1 MLFLGSFISGQ
12 GGVGTY
18 CRSFAVFVTD
28 YVFWF
33 DFRFVSVTDV
43 FVPMDDGS
51 KSKVQLYS
59 NFFENLLSQFIRAS
73 FVSICKSVGTK
84 QLIYM

>member
-1 MLFLGSFISGQ
+1 ME
-12 GGVGTY
+12 TY
-18 CRSFAVFVTD
+18 CRRFVVFVTD

-59 NFFENLLSQFIRAS
+59 NFFENLLSHFIRAS

-84 QLIYM
+84 LIYV